1 MAVPEHLA
9 QLAKECEITAYRSS
23 GPGGQKKNVTES
35 SVRVVH
41 LPTGITRIA
50 TESRSQLRNRELA
63 LERVWEE
70 LERRSRPRKPRH
82 ATRPSKGAVE
92 ERLAEKRRTGA
103 VKRTRRVPPGSD
115 D

>member
-1 MAVPEHLA
+1 MALPEHLA
-9 QLAKECEITAYRSS
+9 ALARECEITAYRSS

-41 LPTGITRIA
+41 LPSGITRIA

-63 LERVWEE
+63 LERVWDE
-70 LERRSRPRKPRH
+70 LQRRATPRKPRR

-92 ERLAEKRRTGA
+92 ERLTEKRKVA
-103 VKRTRRVPPGSD
+103 QVKRTRRLPPSPD

>member
-1 MAVPEHLA
+1 MALPEHLA
-9 QLAKECEITAYRSS
+9 TLAKECEITAYRSS

-41 LPTGITRIA
+41 GPSGITRIA
-50 TESRSQLRNRELA
+50 TESRSQLRNRESA

-70 LERRSRPRKPRH
+70 LQRRARPRKPRH
-82 ATRPSKGAVE
+82 ATKPTRGAVE
-92 ERLAEKRRTGA
+92 ERLQEKRRA
-103 VKRTRRVPPGSD
+103 SDIKRVRRATPSGD